1 MKERIKRKR
10 ILYVPGM
17 ISLVLIPLFCFY
29 HFYKTDAFKVQSC
42 IAFFYVNDS
51 INKEQ
56 LGRIKRNYKTFYFE
70 KKKFQEFKELKKLR
84 FFLRNLVKEYYTING
99 AKIHFGSKTDY
110 DLFISVQNIMIEEKV
125 MNWSLYKD
133 DIYAFSSARPP
144 KSTNL
149 KPFDHIIC
157 GNGEANKDFWLSQAK
172 EAERKRLLSL
182 YKKNWMI
189 FLAYLGIVFINI
201 FALVKFNKNKYY
213 HQKRYI

>member
-1 MKERIKRKR
+1 
-10 ILYVPGM
+10 
-17 ISLVLIPLFCFY
+17 
-29 HFYKTDAFKVQSC
+29 
-42 IAFFYVNDS
+42 
-51 INKEQ
+51 
-56 LGRIKRNYKTFYFE
+56 
-70 KKKFQEFKELKKLR
+70 
-84 FFLRNLVKEYYTING
+84 
-99 AKIHFGSKTDY
+99 
-110 DLFISVQNIMIEEKV
+110 MIEEKV